1 MKTKYNFIKKITFPT
16 RNKKNTKK
24 KILTFSQIFSVYTSF
39 TLTVAV
45 YSTLELFKFKS
56 NEYASLL
63 KQISLARDA
72 TSSEPVEGDNDV
84 FDEIPVLDDQYSDIE
99 PEAQP
104 TRETGTP
111 NDHAMRAMMDSM
123 KAMSDELA
131 ILKQG
136 SVSSNAGVD
145 VGIDNYEHERQGCNI
160 RMADRGEFTNLP
172 LLSFPG
178 SGNTWTRYSLLI
190 HSFKVDFELAPCV
203 SHFIPSLMLQL
214 E

>member
-1 MKTKYNFIKKITFPT
+1 
-16 RNKKNTKK
+16 
-24 KILTFSQIFSVYTSF
+24 LTFSQIFSVYTSF

-72 TSSEPVEGDNDV
+72 TSSEPVDGNNDV
-84 FDEIPVLDDQYSDIE
+84 FDENSVLENQYSDIE

-104 TRETGTP
+104 TQEAGTP
-111 NDHAMRAMMDSM
+111 ENFAMRAMMESM

-131 ILKQG
+131 VLKQG
-136 SVSSNAGVD
+136 GASSNAGVD
-145 VGIDNYEHERQGCNI
+145 AGIDNYEHERQGCNI

-178 SGNTWTRYSLLI
+178 SGNTWTRYSLLKI
-190 HSFKVDFELAPCV
+190 LF
-203 SHFIPSLMLQL
+203 
-214 E
+214 